1 MKIDHVGYAVKR
13 MDRALRSFGE
23 LGFNFEPVIEDT
35 DRNIRI
41 AFGKKD
47 GYQVELICPLDKEK
61 ESPVDVYLGGVGFT
75 PYHIC
80 YQSED
85 LDAEVERLK
94 QQGFRVV
101 LEPRP
106 AVAFGGKRVVF
117 LMELGVG
124 LLEIVEK

>member
-1 MKIDHVGYAVKR
+1 
-13 MDRALRSFGE
+13 
-23 LGFNFEPVIEDT
+23 
-35 DRNIRI
+35 
-41 AFGKKD
+41 
-47 GYQVELICPLDKEK
+47 
-61 ESPVDVYLGGVGFT
+61 
-75 PYHIC
+75 
-80 YQSED
+80 
-85 LDAEVERLK
+85 VERLK